1 MSDSIIEIKDVNK
14 WFGDFQVLKDINLEV
29 KAKEKIVVCG
39 PSGSGKSTL
48 LRCIS
53 RLTDATGGKIFI
65 EGRDLLSLKNKEL
78 IDHQRNK
85 SEIVKLVKEMFNQEK
100 WGDEEYKKKLQ
111 ELVVKDEELVKD
123 VIKKIK
129 LERGLE

>member
-1 MSDSIIEIKDVNK
+1 MEGSEI
-14 WFGDFQVLKDINLEV
+14 
-29 KAKEKIVVCG
+29 A
-39 PSGSGKSTL
+39 
-48 LRCIS
+48 R
-53 RLTDATGGKIFI
+53 R
-65 EGRDLLSLKNKEL
+65 
-78 IDHQRNK
+78 DHQRNK

-129 LERGLE
+129 LEKNIYPKVSIVTPSFNQGEFLERTINSVLNQSYKNIEYLVQDGGSTDKTVEILKKYEKKLFQWKSIIIEL